1 MGGMTAQSP
10 QGTAVSSDAAVPAY
24 IFDHDDPAALFTRLQ
39 RMVIHL
45 ELLQAEAVRSFDVT
59 FRDFVI
65 LATLRK
71 EPAPHALEVSQIA
84 RYVLRPMGSI
94 SQGLDRIERAGLI
107 TRTAST
113 DDRRKVIVALTD
125 QGRSLADRML
135 SAYDAT
141 RDRVFARLGPD
152 QLERI
157 DAAVTDL
164 LVALDAN
171 YLEHADNPETP
182 KENP

>member
-10 QGTAVSSDAAVPAY
+10 QGTAVSSDVAVPAY

>member
-1 MGGMTAQSP
+1 MSSLPATPEQHI
-10 QGTAVSSDAAVPAY
+10 GTSSGLPVPAY
-24 IFDHDDPAALFTRLQ
+24 ILDHGDPAALFTRLQ
-39 RMVIHL
+39 RVVIHL
-45 ELLQAEAVRSFDVT
+45 ELLQSEAVKGFDLS

-107 TRTAST
+107 SRTASA
-113 DDRRKVIVALTD
+113 DDRRKVIVRLTTPG
-125 QGRSLADRML
+125 QRLADTM
-135 SAYDAT
+135 
-141 RDRVFARLGPD
+141 
-152 QLERI
+152 LERYGTVRQGVFERLDDNQLDQI
-157 DAAVTDL
+157 DVAITDL

-171 YLEHADNPETP
+171 YLDT
-182 KENP
+182 ENSP